1 MRQALRAALLV
12 LLCGCGRGVRIVSE
26 TAGRVEAVSVEQG
39 SCVRTGDV
47 LIQLDAHE
55 TLLRRSGII
64 ARIDLA
70 ELRRA
75 DATALYREL
84 ERVNL
89 ELIRMTITAPVDGR
103 VAWLATVR
111 AGERVRVGEVL
122 AVVR

>member
-1 MRQALRAALLV
+1 LLV
-12 LLCGCGRGVRIVSE
+12 LLCGCGRGGRIVSE

-103 VAWLATVR
+103 VAWLAKVR
-111 AGERVRVGEVL
+111 AGESVRVGEVL

>member
-103 VAWLATVR
+103 VAWLAKVR
-111 AGERVRVGEVL
+111 AGERVRVGDVL